1 MTIYITVVTQ
11 DVGGLSELRW
21 PRGSVI
27 IQRLGLSVGRWNV
40 CSNHTEQLL
49 TTELE
54 VLLNLNVLLQTRAGR
69 RKSGQ
74 PPPSK
79 DPDKVLTSAL
89 VSSLKS

>member
-1 MTIYITVVTQ
+1 
-11 DVGGLSELRW
+11 
-21 PRGSVI
+21 
-27 IQRLGLSVGRWNV
+27 V
-40 CSNHTEQLL
+40 CSNHKEQLL

-54 VLLNLNVLLQTRAGR
+54 ALLNLNALLQTGAGR

-79 DPDKVLTSAL
+79 DPDKMLTSTL